1 MKKRI
6 PIPGLSCKSCGGNQS
21 LSITTNVIKISEL
34 RLICQQCGIEE
45 DILALAGEKYNKS
58 KKEVKRL
65 TKELSKT
72 IIKLR
77 KTLPKNKDDWSTIV
91 TNPKHPFTAAL
102 LSGLVILMLELSGF
116 GIFMILT
123 WILGNLILNPVGW
136 VLIPIVV
143 AVVFHYRDSF
153 TKNKISGLKEK
164 LNNLEAQHEAGDLND
179 AEHDKAK
186 DDLLAS
192 HFS

>member
-1 MKKRI
+1 MKQQLS
-6 PIPGLSCKSCGGNQS
+6 IPGITCKSCGGSQN
-21 LSITTNVIKISEL
+21 LSITTNVIKISDL
-34 RLICQQCGIEE
+34 RLICQKCGVEE
-45 DILALAGEKYNKS
+45 DILALGGEKYIQS

-77 KTLPKNKDDWSTIV
+77 KTLPKDKKEWSTIV
-91 TNPKHPFTAAL
+91 TNTRHPFTAAL
-102 LSGLVILMLELSGF
+102 LSGLIILMLELSGF
-116 GIFMILT
+116 GIFMALT

-143 AVVFHYRDSF
+143 AVVFHYRDLF
-153 TKNKISGLKEK
+153 AKNKISGLKEQ
-164 LNNLEAQHEAGDLND
+164 LNNLQAQHEAGDLND
-179 AEHDKAK
+179 DDYGKAK
-186 DDLLAS
+186 DDLLAN